1 MKSDNLG
8 ASFPSSINP
17 LVLDLL
23 TRDAASVAGVE
34 KLRFYPL
41 VVESGTGT
49 VLTEPGGRKLLDFSS
64 SWTAGGLGY
73 GNPTV
78 TKAIIEAATNPPGF
92 GGISAIH
99 PDLVKFAELLISIV
113 PGESNR
119 RVYIGITGSDANDV
133 ALRACKVNT
142 GKSRVVTFEN
152 SYHGGVGFAMGVSGV
167 HVGTNASAADGAIFV
182 TYPDPFR
189 PHLGTIEDS
198 VADSLRRIRGEF
210 EVGDVACLIMEPIQ
224 SDGGLIVPPA
234 GFIKAVA
241 NLCKDFDVLFICD
254 EVKVGL
260 GRTGL
265 LHAFQRDDVVPDI
278 VTFGKMLGGGLPLS
292 AAVGPARILDGRTG
306 SALLTAA
313 GNPICVAA
321 GIAALEVIV
330 SQDLSNQ
337 AEKAGKK
344 LRKIFNE
351 KVIELGI
358 SDIVGDVRGH
368 GLAIGID
375 LVTDLDSKNRN
386 SDLARKSV
394 YRAWELGVVIYYVG
408 TNVLE
413 ITPPLTIQDHE
424 LEIGIGL
431 IAQAI
436 ADAKAG
442 LVTDE
447 MVAAF
452 AGW

>member
-1 MKSDNLG
+1 
-8 ASFPSSINP
+8 
-17 LVLDLL
+17 
-23 TRDAASVAGVE
+23 
-34 KLRFYPL
+34 
-41 VVESGTGT
+41 
-49 VLTEPGGRKLLDFSS
+49 
-64 SWTAGGLGY
+64 
-73 GNPTV
+73 
-78 TKAIIEAATNPPGF
+78 
-92 GGISAIH
+92 
-99 PDLVKFAELLISIV
+99 
-113 PGESNR
+113 
-119 RVYIGITGSDANDV
+119 
-133 ALRACKVNT
+133 
-142 GKSRVVTFEN
+142 
-152 SYHGGVGFAMGVSGV
+152 
-167 HVGTNASAADGAIFV
+167 
-182 TYPDPFR
+182 
-189 PHLGTIEDS
+189 
-198 VADSLRRIRGEF
+198 
-210 EVGDVACLIMEPIQ
+210 MEPIQ

-260 GRTGL
+260 GRTGM

-292 AAVGPARILDGRTG
+292 AAVGPARILDGPVG

-344 LRKIFNE
+344 LRKIFSE
-351 KVIELGI
+351 KVIELDI
-358 SDIVGDVRGH
+358 SDVVGDVRGH

-375 LVTDLDSKNRN
+375 LVTDPDSKNRN
-386 SDLARKSV
+386 SELARKSV

-424 LEIGIGL
+424 IEQGIGL

-452 AGW
+452 TGW

>member
-1 MKSDNLG
+1 M
-8 ASFPSSINP
+8 ATSINP
-17 LVLDLL
+17 LVQDFL

-34 KLRFYPL
+34 KLRFFPL
-41 VVESGTGT
+41 VAESGNGT
-49 VLTEPGGRKLLDFSS
+49 ILVEPGGRELLDFSS

-73 GNPTV
+73 GNPIV

-99 PDLVKFAELLISIV
+99 PDLVKLAELLLAIV

-119 RVYIGITGSDANDV
+119 RVYIGNTGSDANDV
-133 ALRACKVNT
+133 VLRACRVNT
-142 GKSRVVTFEN
+142 GKSRVITFEN

-167 HVGTNASAADGAIFV
+167 HVGTNATAAEGATFV
-182 TYPDPFR
+182 PYPDSFR
-189 PHLGTIEDS
+189 PHLGNISDS
-198 VADSLRRIRGEF
+198 VADSLQRIQSEF
-210 EVGDVACLIMEPIQ
+210 ELGDVACLIMEPIQ
-224 SDGGLIVPPA
+224 SDGGLIVPPP
-234 GFIKAVA
+234 GFMKAVVT
-241 NLCKDFDVLFICD
+241 LCKEYEVLFICD

-265 LHAFQRDDVVPDI
+265 LHAFQRDEVVPDI

-292 AAVGPARILDGRTG
+292 AAVGPARILDGPTG
-306 SALLTAA
+306 SALMTAA

-321 GIAALEVIV
+321 GIAALEVII
-330 SQDLSNQ
+330 SQDLTSQ
-337 AEKAGKK
+337 AETAGQRIRE
-344 LRKIFNE
+344 LFDQ
-351 KVIELGI
+351 KVIELDI
-358 SDIVGDVRGH
+358 SDVVGEVRGH

-375 LVTDLDSKNRN
+375 LVTDRTTNNRN
-386 SDLARKSV
+386 NDLARKTV
-394 YRAWELGVVIYYVG
+394 YRAWELGVVVYYVG
-408 TNVLE
+408 ANVLE
-413 ITPPLTIQDHE
+413 VTPPLTIQAHE
-424 LEIGIGL
+424 IEQGVQI

-452 AGW
+452 TGW

>member
-1 MKSDNLG
+1 M
-8 ASFPSSINP
+8 ATSINP
-17 LVLDLL
+17 LVQDFL

-34 KLRFYPL
+34 KLRFFPL
-41 VVESGTGT
+41 VAESGNGT
-49 VLTEPGGRKLLDFSS
+49 ILVEPGGRELLDFSS

-73 GNPTV
+73 GNPIV

-99 PDLVKFAELLISIV
+99 PDLVKLAELLLAIV

-119 RVYIGITGSDANDV
+119 RVYIGNTGSDANDV
-133 ALRACKVNT
+133 VLRACKMNT
-142 GKSRVVTFEN
+142 GKSRVITFEN

-167 HVGTNASAADGAIFV
+167 HVGTNATAAEGATFV
-182 TYPDPFR
+182 PYPDSFR
-189 PHLGTIEDS
+189 PHLGNVVDS
-198 VADSLRRIRGEF
+198 VADSLQRIQREF
-210 EVGDVACLIMEPIQ
+210 ELGDVACLIMEPIQ
-224 SDGGLIVPPA
+224 SDGGLIVPPL
-234 GFIKAVA
+234 GFMKAVSD
-241 NLCKDFDVLFICD
+241 LCKNYEVLFICD

-292 AAVGPARILDGRTG
+292 AAVGPARILDGPTG
-306 SALLTAA
+306 SALMTAA

-321 GIAALEVIV
+321 GIAALEVII
-330 SQDLSNQ
+330 SQDLSSQ
-337 AEKAGKK
+337 AENAGQRIRE
-344 LRKIFNE
+344 LFNQ
-351 KVIELGI
+351 KVIELDI
-358 SDIVGDVRGH
+358 SDVVGDVRGH

-375 LVTDLDSKNRN
+375 LVTDRDTNNRN
-386 SDLARKSV
+386 NDLARKTV
-394 YRAWELGVVIYYVG
+394 YRAWELGVVVYYVG
-408 TNVLE
+408 ANVLE
-413 ITPPLTIQDHE
+413 VTPPLTIQAHE
-424 LEIGIGL
+424 IEQGVQI

-452 AGW
+452 TGW

>member
-1 MKSDNLG
+1 M
-8 ASFPSSINP
+8 ATSINP
-17 LVLDLL
+17 LVQDFL

-34 KLRFYPL
+34 KLRFFPL
-41 VVESGTGT
+41 VAESGNGT
-49 VLTEPGGRKLLDFSS
+49 ILVEPGGRELLDFSS

-73 GNPTV
+73 GNPIV

-99 PDLVKFAELLISIV
+99 PDLVKLAELLLAIV

-119 RVYIGITGSDANDV
+119 RVYIGNTGTDANDV
-133 ALRACKVNT
+133 VLRACRVNT
-142 GKSRVVTFEN
+142 GKSRVITFEN

-167 HVGTNASAADGAIFV
+167 HVGTNATAAEGATFV
-182 TYPDPFR
+182 PYPDSFR
-189 PHLGTIEDS
+189 PHLGNISDS
-198 VADSLRRIRGEF
+198 VADSLQRIQSEF
-210 EVGDVACLIMEPIQ
+210 ELGDVACLIMEPIQ
-224 SDGGLIVPPA
+224 SDGGLIVPPP
-234 GFIKAVA
+234 GFMKAVVG
-241 NLCKDFDVLFICD
+241 LCKEYEVLFICD

-265 LHAFQRDDVVPDI
+265 LHAFQRDEVVPDI

-292 AAVGPARILDGRTG
+292 AAVGPARILDGPTG
-306 SALLTAA
+306 SALMTAA

-321 GIAALEVIV
+321 GIAALEVII
-330 SQDLSNQ
+330 SQDLTSQ
-337 AEKAGKK
+337 AETAGQRIRE
-344 LRKIFNE
+344 LFDQ
-351 KVIELGI
+351 KVIELDI
-358 SDIVGDVRGH
+358 SDVVGDVRGH

-375 LVTDLDSKNRN
+375 LVTDRTTNNRN
-386 SDLARKSV
+386 NDLARKTV
-394 YRAWELGVVIYYVG
+394 YRAWELGVVVYYVG
-408 TNVLE
+408 ANVLE
-413 ITPPLTIQDHE
+413 VTPPLTIQTHE
-424 LEIGIGL
+424 IEHGVQI

-452 AGW
+452 TGW

>member
-1 MKSDNLG
+1 M
-8 ASFPSSINP
+8 ATSINP
-17 LVLDLL
+17 LVQDFL

-34 KLRFYPL
+34 KLRFFPL
-41 VVESGTGT
+41 VAESGNGT
-49 VLTEPGGRKLLDFSS
+49 ILVEPGGRELLDFSS

-99 PDLVKFAELLISIV
+99 PDLVKLAELLLEIV

-119 RVYIGITGSDANDV
+119 RVYIGNTGSDANDV
-133 ALRACKVNT
+133 VLRACKINT

-167 HVGTNASAADGAIFV
+167 HVGTNAAAAEGATFIP
-182 TYPDPFR
+182 YPDLFR
-189 PHLGTIEDS
+189 PHLGNIADS
-198 VADSLRRIRGEF
+198 VADSLQRIENEF
-210 EVGDVACLIMEPIQ
+210 ELGDVACLIMEPIQ
-224 SDGGLIVPPA
+224 SDGGLIVPPL
-234 GFIKAVA
+234 GFMKAVA
-241 NLCKDFDVLFICD
+241 TLCKEYEVLFICD

-265 LHAFQRDDVVPDI
+265 LHAFQRDGVVPDI
-278 VTFGKMLGGGLPLS
+278 VTFGKMIGGGLPLS
-292 AAVGPARILDGRTG
+292 AAVGPARILDGPTG
-306 SALLTAA
+306 SALMTAA

-321 GIAALEVIV
+321 GIAALEVII
-330 SQDLSNQ
+330 SQDLTSQ
-337 AEKAGKK
+337 AETAGKRIRE
-344 LRKIFNE
+344 LFDQ
-351 KVIELGI
+351 KVIELDL
-358 SDIVGDVRGH
+358 SDVVGDVRGH

-375 LVTDLDSKNRN
+375 LVTDRVTNNRN
-386 SDLARKSV
+386 HDLARKTV
-394 YRAWELGVVIYYVG
+394 YRAWELGVVVYYVG
-408 TNVLE
+408 ANVLE
-413 ITPPLTIQDHE
+413 VTPPLTIQAHE
-424 LEIGIGL
+424 IEQGVQI

-447 MVAAF
+447 MIAAF
-452 AGW
+452 TGW